1 MKTMIKSI
9 CLVAGMLVAT
19 VASAQSTEEILAKH
33 EAAMGGLD
41 KWASVKTAVV
51 KNKFSVQGMDI
62 ESKTSLVIGKSFR
75 TEIEVMGNK
84 IITVIDGDKGWMN
97 RPAMMG
103 GTGEPEDMQSEQVK
117 MSSSQKYLGSIL
129 TNAKKDGYK
138 IELVAKEKLDGADV
152 YLLTVTKPSGE
163 DSKVYVSTATNYVVK
178 TQAKVQ
184 VNGQEVETEASY
196 SNYKMVNGLAFP
208 FTVETANP
216 MGGMMTVETVSETL
230 RSCSATRNRCS
241 SLQITIGVAADSRPR
256 VRSSVAC
263 NIDSPAPCNAK
274 SCFG

>member
-1 MKTMIKSI
+1 MKSTIKSI
-9 CLVAGMLVAT
+9 CLVAGMLFAF

-41 KWASVKTAVV
+41 KWAAVKTAVV
-51 KNKFSVQGMDI
+51 KNKFNVQGMDI

-84 IITVIDGDKGWMN
+84 IITAIDGDKGWMN

-103 GTGEPEDMQSEQVK
+103 GTGEPEDMPSEQVK
-117 MSSSQKYLGSIL
+117 MVSSQKTLGSIL

-138 IELVAKEKLDGADV
+138 IELVSKEKLDGADV

-163 DSKVYVSTATNYVVK
+163 DSKVYVSAATNFVVK

-184 VNGQEVETEASY
+184 ANGQEVDSEVSF

-208 FTVETANP
+208 YTVETANP
-216 MGGMMTVETVSETL
+216 MGGMMTVETVSVEINP
-230 RSCSATRNRCS
+230 S
-241 SLQITIGVAADSRPR
+241 
-256 VRSSVAC
+256 
-263 NIDSPAPCNAK
+263 IDPVIFAK
-274 SCFG
+274 PGK

>member
-1 MKTMIKSI
+1 MKTMIQSI
-9 CLVAGMLVAT
+9 CLVAGMLVSTLAF
-19 VASAQSTEEILAKH
+19 AQTTEEILVKH

-41 KWASVKTAVV
+41 KWAAVKTAVV

-75 TEIEVMGNK
+75 TEVEVMGNK
-84 IITVIDGDKGWMN
+84 IITAIDGDKGWMN

-103 GTGEPEDMQSEQVK
+103 GTGEPEDMPSEQVK
-117 MSSSQKYLGSIL
+117 MADSQKTLGSIL

-138 IELVAKEKLDGADV
+138 IELVSKEKLDGADV

-163 DSKVYVSTATNYVVK
+163 DSKVYVSAATNFVVK

-184 VNGQEVETEASY
+184 ANGQEIDSEVSF

-208 FTVETANP
+208 YTIETANP
-216 MGGMMTVETVSETL
+216 MGGMMTVETVSVEINP
-230 RSCSATRNRCS
+230 A
-241 SLQITIGVAADSRPR
+241 
-256 VRSSVAC
+256 
-263 NIDSPAPCNAK
+263 IDPVIFAK
-274 SCFG
+274 PSKK

>member
-1 MKTMIKSI
+1 MKTIIKSI
-9 CLVAGMLVAT
+9 CLVAGMLVAS

-33 EAAMGGLD
+33 EAAMGGAD
-41 KWASVKTAVV
+41 KWATVKTAVV
-51 KNKFSVQGMDI
+51 KNKFNVQGMDI

-75 TEIEVMGNK
+75 QDVEVMGNK
-84 IITVIDGDKGWMN
+84 IITVVDGDQGWMN

-103 GTGEPEDMQSEQVK
+103 GTGEPESMPSEQVK
-117 MSSSQKYLGSIL
+117 MASSQKTLGSIL

-138 IELVAKEKLDGADV
+138 IELVSKEKLDGADV

-184 VNGQEVETEASY
+184 ANGQEIDSEVTF
-196 SNYKMVNGLAFP
+196 SNYKLVNGLAFP

-216 MGGMMTVETVSETL
+216 MGGMMTVETVSVEINPVIDYSIFTIPIKLKNSEIKDSEPL
-230 RSCSATRNRCS
+230 RKKRIN
-241 SLQITIGVAADSRPR
+241 
-256 VRSSVAC
+256 
-263 NIDSPAPCNAK
+263 
-274 SCFG
+274 

>member
-9 CLVAGMLVAT
+9 CLVAVMLVAN
-19 VASAQSTEEILAKH
+19 VAFAQSTEEILAKH
-33 EAAMGGLD
+33 EAAMGGAD
-41 KWASVKTAVV
+41 KWATVKTAVV
-51 KNKFSVQGMDI
+51 KNKFNVQGMDI
-62 ESKTSLVIGKSFR
+62 ESKTSLVVGKSFR
-75 TEIEVMGNK
+75 QEVEVMGNK
-84 IITVIDGDKGWMN
+84 IITEIDGHKGWMN

-216 MGGMMTVETVSETL
+216 MGGMMTVETVSVEINP
-230 RSCSATRNRCS
+230 S
-241 SLQITIGVAADSRPR
+241 
-256 VRSSVAC
+256 
-263 NIDSPAPCNAK
+263 IDPVIFAK
-274 SCFG
+274 SSK

>member
-1 MKTMIKSI
+1 MKTMIQSI
-9 CLVAGMLVAT
+9 CLVAGMLVSS
-19 VASAQSTEEILAKH
+19 VAFAQTTEEILTKH

-41 KWASVKTAVV
+41 KWAAVKTAVV

-75 TEIEVMGNK
+75 TEVEVMGNK
-84 IITVIDGDKGWMN
+84 IITAIDGDKGWMN

-103 GTGEPEDMQSEQVK
+103 GTGEPEDMPSEQVK
-117 MSSSQKYLGSIL
+117 MADSQKTLGSIL

-138 IELVAKEKLDGADV
+138 IELVSKEKLDGADV

-163 DSKVYVSTATNYVVK
+163 DSKVYVSAATNFVVK

-184 VNGQEVETEASY
+184 ANGQEIDSEVSF

-208 FTVETANP
+208 YTIETANP
-216 MGGMMTVETVSETL
+216 MGGMMTVETVSVEINP
-230 RSCSATRNRCS
+230 A
-241 SLQITIGVAADSRPR
+241 
-256 VRSSVAC
+256 
-263 NIDSPAPCNAK
+263 IDPVIFAK
-274 SCFG
+274 PSKK

>member
-9 CLVAGMLVAT
+9 CLAAGMLVAS
-19 VASAQSTEEILAKH
+19 VAAAQSTEEILAKH
-33 EAAMGGLD
+33 EAAMGGED
-41 KWASVKTAVV
+41 KWATVKTAVI

-75 TEIEVMGNK
+75 TEVEVMGNK

-103 GTGEPEDMQSEQVK
+103 GTGEPEDMPADQVK
-117 MSSSQKYLGSIL
+117 MAGSQKTLGSIL

-138 IELVAKEKLDGADV
+138 IELVSKEKLDGADV

-163 DSKVYVSTATNYVVK
+163 DSKVYVSTATNFVVK

-184 VNGQEVETEASY
+184 VNGQEVDSEVSF

-208 FTVETANP
+208 HTVETPSP
-216 MGGMMTVETVSETL
+216 MGGTMAVETVSVEINPT
-230 RSCSATRNRCS
+230 
-241 SLQITIGVAADSRPR
+241 
-256 VRSSVAC
+256 
-263 NIDSPAPCNAK
+263 IDSAIFAK
-274 SCFG
+274 PSK